1 MPLQAAVCWH
11 EPAPS
16 GALQVLPRLRP
27 RRSLGSSALS
37 KGAGAAN
44 VRVQRLSARASFVMI
59 LNMMCL
65 LLWRLLRK
73 LAPRSAP
80 LLGNRHLK

>member
-1 MPLQAAVCWH
+1 M
-11 EPAPS
+11 
-16 GALQVLPRLRP
+16 LPRLRP

-44 VRVQRLSARASFVMI
+44 VRVQRLSARASFVII
-59 LNMMCL
+59 LNMMRL
-65 LLWRLLRK
+65 LVWRLPRK

-80 LLGNRHLK
+80 LLGGAHLKYQTLDGRPVSVI